1 MFLIQTLYYEA
12 NTTLIGM
19 AMPMANAIVGALDT
33 NVVTS
38 IRFTNVI
45 GVLALTTPTLG
56 LSNPLCNDPVVK
68 VVKDGLT
75 NIIEVLTALGVAIA
89 VVGIIVGG
97 LMRATAW
104 GSEQRIAM
112 SNKAISSSVIGLVIV
127 LLGVILGTAVPT
139 WFNMQNNTCP
149 LTPPPLS
156 APTTSGSSATPGSS
170 STSGTEQNPTPP
182 SSQQPSNQSN
192 QQTVPTPTPTPTPKP
207 APVVPPAPVGPQT
220 TLTYIFQEFNQETNL
235 TSEGT
240 LDWKQW
246 GLNQATDVNHK
257 AGVTPKISDVI
268 LVGNGKV
275 GDDQTNPINFTW
287 SDGTPSQVNGGTGAI
302 YISGLTDGFSITVPA
317 TTTPRTLRL
326 YVGANQ
332 AEGLFTASLN
342 GVAREDATLDMT
354 HNPTRTSDN
363 GVYTISYSS
372 SAPNQRLTITFTELA
387 ANGSAGYILLE
398 AATLQ

>member
-1 MFLIQTLYYEA
+1 MFLIQSIYYEA

-56 LSNPLCNDPVVK
+56 LSNPFCNDPVVK

-75 NIIEVLTALGVAIA
+75 NIIEVLTALGVAVA

-112 SNKAISSSVIGLVIV
+112 SNKAISSSVIGLVVV

-149 LTPPPLS
+149 LSPPALS
-156 APTTSGSSATPGSS
+156 APTTPGSSATPSSS
-170 STSGTEQNPTPP
+170 STSGTEQNPAPP
-182 SSQQPSNQSN
+182 SSQHQSN
-192 QQTVPTPTPTPTPKP
+192 QQTVPTPTPKP

-220 TLTYIFQEFNQETNL
+220 TLTYTFQEFSQETNL
-235 TSEGT
+235 TGEGT

-257 AGVTPKISDVI
+257 AGVMPQISDVI

-302 YISGLTDGFSITVPA
+302 YISGLTHGFSITVPA
-317 TTTPRTLRL
+317 TTTSRTLRL

-332 AEGLFTASLN
+332 AQGLFTASLN

-354 HNPTRTSDN
+354 HNPTRTNDN

-372 SAPNQRLTITFTELA
+372 SVPNQTLTITFTELA

>member
-1 MFLIQTLYYEA
+1 MFLIQTIYYEA

-56 LSNPLCNDPVVK
+56 LSNPSCNDPVVK

-75 NIIEVLTALGVAIA
+75 NIVEVLTALGVAVA

-112 SNKAISSSVIGLVIV
+112 SNKAISSSVIGLVVV

-149 LTPPPLS
+149 LSPPALS
-156 APTTSGSSATPGSS
+156 GPGSSATPGSS

-192 QQTVPTPTPTPTPKP
+192 HQTVPTPTPKP
-207 APVVPPAPVGPQT
+207 VRVVPPAPVKPQT
-220 TLTYIFQEFNQETNL
+220 TLTSIFQEFNQETNL

-257 AGVTPKISDVI
+257 AGVTPQISDVI

-317 TTTPRTLRL
+317 TTTLRTLRL

-372 SAPNQRLTITFTELA
+372 SVPNQRLTITFTELA
-387 ANGSAGYILLE
+387 ANASAGYILLE